1 MQPSEAV
8 LFLNTQGLEVESSVM
23 ISPLNFTFLNCSG
36 LCFDFQAFQTLY
48 SSLFFGPKIQQVLA
62 SCGGSK
68 GLTQDLYQHYT
79 VEFMQDLES
88 TDQDPDEDWVRS

>member
-36 LCFDFQAFQTLY
+36 LCFDF
-48 SSLFFGPKIQQVLA
+48 
-62 SCGGSK
+62 
-68 GLTQDLYQHYT
+68 
-79 VEFMQDLES
+79 
-88 TDQDPDEDWVRS
+88 